1 MPKARFPLY
10 RHGIVPFLHLRQFL
24 TTAVP
29 PRPDRTP
36 GNRAWPTTRTIIP
49 DPGQFHQA
57 RQHPTGITVRLEHR
71 PDGLFLVIGDDIT
84 YQVLAQPMPR
94 LWWHSRSLQP
104 ITSRPLEPG
113 HPLSRYPQPPNRYYI
128 LDSLGNR
135 VLLLYKTKDGRISSR
150 HEYEMGGP
158 ALYVS
163 DNIKKSARESRR
175 LDKLFASL
183 PPPDRRPDIL
193 NFRNSLAKLM
203 TCRPPDMKKRVWMK
217 LILTTRYGWR
227 GEMLETETTAEL
239 TAYNHR
245 KWNRAKN
252 RAEFRDHIEP
262 INQARRKA
270 KARRAL
276 AAERLPIGDARY
288 IN

>member
-1 MPKARFPLY
+1 
-10 RHGIVPFLHLRQFL
+10 
-24 TTAVP
+24 
-29 PRPDRTP
+29 
-36 GNRAWPTTRTIIP
+36 
-49 DPGQFHQA
+49 
-57 RQHPTGITVRLEHR
+57 
-71 PDGLFLVIGDDIT
+71 
-84 YQVLAQPMPR
+84 
-94 LWWHSRSLQP
+94 
-104 ITSRPLEPG
+104 
-113 HPLSRYPQPPNRYYI
+113 
-128 LDSLGNR
+128 
-135 VLLLYKTKDGRISSR
+135 
-150 HEYEMGGP
+150 
-158 ALYVS
+158 
-163 DNIKKSARESRR
+163 
-175 LDKLFASL
+175 
-183 PPPDRRPDIL
+183 
-193 NFRNSLAKLM
+193 
-203 TCRPPDMKKRVWMK
+203 MK